1 MYCSSCGNQVADSLT
16 YCNRCGF
23 RLIEKS
29 DNSVLANLS
38 TALQKKLTEK
48 KEEESS
54 SKSLTTILQG
64 LMTLTAFVVLGGLG
78 IIIGLVAVLLDK
90 DIPYQEIFKFVVFFL
105 MAVFGLSFLVIHQLS
120 RALNV
125 YLKQQTKESLEES
138 RQSKVEG
145 RSTAQLE
152 EPKEPFISVTENT
165 TRTLDKVLQKRGETQ

>member
-1 MYCSSCGNQVADSLT
+1 MFCSSCGNQIADTLT

-23 RLIEKS
+23 RLIDKS

-48 KEEESS
+48 KEGESS
-54 SKSLTTILQG
+54 SKSLVTILQG
-64 LMTLTAFVVLGGLG
+64 LMTLTAIVVLGGFG
-78 IIIGLVAVLLDK
+78 IIIGLVAILLDK
-90 DIPYQEIFKFVVFFL
+90 DIPHQEIFKFVVFFL
-105 MAVFGLSFLVIHQLS
+105 MAVFGISFLVIHQLS

-125 YLKQQTKESLEES
+125 YLKQQTKESLNDS
-138 RQSKVEG
+138 QQAKIEG

-165 TRTLDKVLQKRGETQ
+165 TRTLDKVFQERSESQ